1 MINMIRKNDVDKEEM
16 ERALMR
22 STRRNALARVDHM
35 EEDDNPGFHMSFTDL
50 MSLLLVFFVLF
61 FSMTK
66 SSATEQGTPTAPEAV
81 NNVSVTIGNPGL
93 TMPDMEDKKAGLL
106 RRLVSA
112 SSAWAEGMVS
122 NEQKS
127 RQRALDMISHS
138 LLHGETADLPSG
150 QLNTDPKKDLLLNHL
165 SGKSNGWGTGAA
177 QNLIRPEKTES
188 EPQDMESSKLL
199 AGLKG
204 LQKDLPEFEMELIQ
218 KDKSV
223 VLTIGEKITFEEG
236 RAEIKKEFREM
247 LGHLASRI
255 AAGPSLNRIRI
266 KGHTDSKPINTA
278 EFPSNWELSGARAAR
293 VARLLIDNGVEP
305 KLIEAIGYS
314 EFQPR
319 AENSTDISRALNRRV
334 EIELV
339 TG

>member
-1 MINMIRKNDVDKEEM
+1 MIEKKNKDTEEM
-16 ERALMR
+16 ERALFR
-22 STRRNALARVDHM
+22 STRRNALARVDQM

-66 SSATEQGTPTAPEAV
+66 SSAEEKGTPTAPEAV

-127 RQRALDMISHS
+127 RQRALDMVSHS
-138 LLHGETADLPSG
+138 LLYGETVELPSG
-150 QLNTDPKKDLLLNHL
+150 QLNTDPQKDLLLNHL
-165 SGKSNGWGTGAA
+165 SGNQNGWGTGAP
-177 QNLIRPEKTES
+177 QNLISPEKKEL
-188 EPQDMESSKLL
+188 EPNRMDPKPSALM

-204 LQKDLPEFEMELIQ
+204 LQDDLPEFEMELTL

-223 VLTIGEKITFEEG
+223 VLTMGEKITFEEG

-247 LGHLASRI
+247 LTHLAARI
-255 AAGPSLNRIRI
+255 ASGPPLSHIRI

-293 VARLLIDNGVEP
+293 VARLLIDQGVEP
-305 KLIEAIGYS
+305 KLVEAIGYS

-319 AENSTDISRALNRRV
+319 AKNSSDSSRALNRRV